1 MYILFS
7 KYYLKKK
14 VYKAYEIIPRI
25 MYISVPHVICMYEL
39 GEVNAS
45 WIPARPAS
53 VDQDHTRN
61 NRHNPLMV

>member
-1 MYILFS
+1 MH
-7 KYYLKKK
+7 
-14 VYKAYEIIPRI
+14 VRGHI
-25 MYISVPHVICMYEL
+25 MYVSGPYNVCYGGGSYCNEL
-39 GEVNAS
+39 GEVNAG

>member
-1 MYILFS
+1 MNGYI
-7 KYYLKKK
+7 
-14 VYKAYEIIPRI
+14 A
-25 MYISVPHVICMYEL
+25 CMCNEL
-39 GEVNAS
+39 GEVNAG